1 MDTAC
6 NLGQA
11 DPSETPGGHS
21 VYHMLNTRLHVW
33 VISIDWTFL
42 QSAWLVEVYIL
53 QYVHIMPVLS
63 FAKHVVVLKKCY
75 INKVNYI
82 NIFCNNGHTI
92 RKKYCT
98 YKYFTN

>member
-1 MDTAC
+1 MREPWWSQCIIGQTHQRPLVDTAC

-63 FAKHVVVLKKCY
+63 FAKHVVV
-75 INKVNYI
+75 
-82 NIFCNNGHTI
+82 
-92 RKKYCT
+92 
-98 YKYFTN
+98 